1 MSLNSYIMLTVLKRI
16 KRGYNHFYTKWQSF
30 LHEKRYSA
38 HGTRV
43 KYMFYKESKSNV
55 LLVSFPA
62 CAPNTAK
69 YNYMRTLLPFK
80 CNKLFLLDDFG
91 ENHQGCYL
99 AEDKVEKCTSELL
112 HSIIEWCTNHLAGAI
127 FCPLK
132 VIFLGSS
139 KGGYSALNFSFII
152 PDVHVVIGAPQYY
165 LGSYLDKEN
174 TKVNLTFLIGNI
186 TEEGKKE
193 LNDRLKN
200 RIRTSVI
207 QPKVVYFH
215 YSNVEHTYEEHVKD
229 MLYDLKERG
238 IEVVEDV
245 HSYAEHSGLKDY
257 YPPFL
262 VKTIE
267 NLIDLN
273 K

>member
-1 MSLNSYIMLTVLKRI
+1 MLGRI
-16 KRGYNHFYTKWQSF
+16 KRGYNHYYTKWQSF

-43 KYMFYKESKSNV
+43 KYMFYKEPKSNV

-112 HSIIEWCTNHLAGAI
+112 HSKIEWCKSKWGGDDSR
-127 FCPLK
+127 PLK

-139 KGGYSALNFSFII
+139 KGGYSALNFAFLI
-152 PDVHVVIGAPQYY
+152 PDVYVVIGAPQYY

-174 TKVNLTFLIGNI
+174 TRVNLAFLIGKI
-186 TEEGKKE
+186 TEAGKKE
-193 LNDRLKN
+193 LNNRLNN

-207 QPKVVYFH
+207 KPKVVYFH
-215 YSNVEHTYEEHVKD
+215 YSDVEHTYKEHVKD
-229 MLYDLKERG
+229 LLDDLKERG
-238 IEVVEDV
+238 VEVVEDV
-245 HSYAEHSGLKDY
+245 QTYPEHSGLKDH

-262 VKTIE
+262 VKTKE
-267 NLIDLN
+267 NLLDN
-273 K
+273 ENTPYR